1 MSAATPYRA
10 CSCRD
15 PETKRLL
22 GKQCARLADPEHGKW
37 YARYERQAAPNGQRR
52 QPRVGPYNSESE
64 CQEALDN
71 VLHGGPT
78 VNEILDDYLESL
90 TCVQRTKDNYRR
102 SLRIVRELIGEY
114 RSQYVERDDIDF
126 MVSYMQRCGKR
137 DGSGGLS
144 KRTIDMA
151 VCQLRAAYELA
162 VLRKRIRRRTIP
174 VGPDPQV
181 VTLEPTA

>member
-1 MSAATPYRA
+1 MPKPAKV

-15 PETKRLL
+15 QETKSLL
-22 GKQCARLADPEHGKW
+22 GRRCAHLSDPDHGKW
-37 YARYERQAAPNGQRR
+37 YARYERAMPNGMRR
-52 QPRVGPYNSESE
+52 QPRIGPFDTEIE

-71 VLHGGPT
+71 VLNGGPT
-78 VNEILDDYLESL
+78 VNEILDDYMESL
-90 TCVQRTKDNYRR
+90 TCVQRTQDNYRR

-114 RSQYVERDDIDF
+114 RSQYVEREDIDF
-126 MVSYMQRCGKR
+126 MVSYMQKHGKI

-174 VGPDPQV
+174 VGPDPRV
-181 VTLEPTA
+181 VTL

>member
-1 MSAATPYRA
+1 M
-10 CSCRD
+10 
-15 PETKRLL
+15 
-22 GKQCARLADPEHGKW
+22 
-37 YARYERQAAPNGQRR
+37 RR
-52 QPRVGPYNSESE
+52 QPRIGPYDSEAE

-71 VLHGGPT
+71 ILNGGPT

-90 TCVQRTKDNYRR
+90 TCEQRTQDNYRR

-126 MVSYMQRCGKR
+126 MVSYMLKHGKR
-137 DGSGGLS
+137 SGGGLS
-144 KRTIDMA
+144 KRTTDMA

-174 VGPDPQV
+174 VGPDPRV
-181 VTLEPTA
+181 VTL

>member
-1 MSAATPYRA
+1 MSAAPYKA

-22 GKQCARLADPEHGKW
+22 GKKCQLLNNPDHGKW
-37 YARYERQAAPNGQRR
+37 YARYERPPTPNGMRR
-52 QPRVGPYNSESE
+52 QPRIGPYDSETD

-71 VLHGGPT
+71 VLNGGPT
-78 VNEILDDYLESL
+78 VNEILNDYMESL

-126 MVSYMQRCGKR
+126 MVNYMQKYGKQ

-174 VGPDPQV
+174 VGPDPRV
-181 VTLEPTA
+181 VTL

>member
-1 MSAATPYRA
+1 MSAAKPFRA

-15 PETKRLL
+15 PETKSLL
-22 GKQCARLADPEHGKW
+22 GKRCTQLADPEHGKW
-37 YARYERQAAPNGQRR
+37 YARYERQPAPNGTRR
-52 QPRVGPYNSESE
+52 QPRIGPFDSEHE
-64 CQEALDN
+64 CAEALDN
-71 VLHGGPT
+71 VLNGGPT
-78 VNEILDDYLESL
+78 VNEILDDYMEAL

-126 MVSYMQRCGKR
+126 MVSYMQKHGKR

-162 VLRKRIRRRTIP
+162 VLRQRIKRRTIP
-174 VGPDPQV
+174 VGPDPRV
-181 VTLEPTA
+181 VTL

>member
-1 MSAATPYRA
+1 MAKPAKL

-15 PETKRLL
+15 PETKSPL
-22 GKQCARLADPEHGKW
+22 GKRCPRLAEPDHGKW
-37 YARYERQAAPNGQRR
+37 YARYERPAAPNGMRR
-52 QPRVGPYNSESE
+52 QPRIGPYDTEAE

-71 VLHGGPT
+71 VLNGGPT
-78 VNEILDDYLESL
+78 VNEILDDYMESL

-126 MVSYMQRCGKR
+126 MVSYMQKHGKR

-162 VLRKRIRRRTIP
+162 VLRKRIKRRTIP
-174 VGPDPQV
+174 VGPDPRV
-181 VTLEPTA
+181 VTL